1 MSTKHKTHYDFA
13 LYGVASARKGFAA
26 PISTL
31 WRVSRRNRMLC
42 ERHGHNW
49 RLIRSAVIAELRGV
63 DAARKAV
70 AV

>member
-1 MSTKHKTHYDFA
+1 METKHKTHYDFA
-13 LYGVASARKGFAA
+13 LYGVASARKGFA

-42 ERHGHNW
+42 ERYGHNW

-70 AV
+70 KV

>member
-1 MSTKHKTHYDFA
+1 MSTSHKTHHDIT
-13 LYGVASARKGFAA
+13 LYGVVSARRGFT

-31 WRVSRRNRMLC
+31 WRLSRRNRVLC
-42 ERHGHNW
+42 ESHGHSW

-70 AV
+70 KV

>member
-1 MSTKHKTHYDFA
+1 MSTSHKTHYDIA
-13 LYGVASARKGFAA
+13 LYGVVSARKGFT

-70 AV
+70 KV